1 MMQDK
6 LIGHIENDVYRITA
20 PQGDISNNRPWAQD
34 VPAFDGSSYQG
45 IYSGGD
51 GSFIV
56 CIDRATL
63 AEIERYTQKLMQ
75 CGYRKFAEN
84 KIASNRFFTYEN
96 GFNLVYCY
104 YIAYTQSIKIIAE
117 PFYPYIT
124 ATPRQ
129 TLSRPAI
136 IASSV
141 CDRNFYVRLPDNT
154 LLVIDGG
161 WRIEDWCLYDHAELI
176 HKMYLEMSQILG
188 NAQTIHVS
196 MWLITHAHTDH
207 ARVLETLYQTDWS
220 AAFQIDQIL
229 YNFPAPNH
237 IANTDEAT
245 AEQLAQMDRNIRT
258 WHAEAGVSFPYER
271 IFYNCPFRV
280 YDTSHY
286 EKVCRHAFMQYP
298 ATQINAHTGMHF
310 DLSGVTLDVLHTP
323 DDDMPTLFNNF
334 NNTSLVV
341 RMTYQG
347 SPMLWLG
354 DMGELPS
361 DSCVK
366 MYGNLLKCDCM
377 QVSHHGWG
385 AATPEFYALARPSI
399 LFWNNSEFG
408 FKHADSHQGYG
419 KTKTSTDLYHMDCIV
434 KNYFC
439 NRIHMSHAYL
449 PVQIPELP
457 PFKMSD
463 FIIASSA
470 VSDRTY
476 YLRLPNSQL
485 IVIGGGW
492 RDEDWAQYDHDAL
505 LRGMYHEMC
514 ALVGTSNVTI
524 AAFLIPNQSA
534 DYHRFL
540 DTLPVTDFLNHL
552 QINSVICSSLPAH
565 CIKGAFSTADFQKEP
580 CFSKRFSL
588 CSPRTGDVLHFGNV
602 QAHVLYAPNANSQ
615 YDSIGDTSLV
625 VRFVYQGKGILIT
638 GDMTDSLS
646 EQLLSRYGSHLR
658 SDVVQIA
665 NHGWNNCGSVQF
677 YQAVAAQLQLWT
689 NSEYGFQFFRKD
701 EGYQKTPTATAIY
714 HLSTCRQNAFCD
726 QVSMQRFHFPL
737 EAAELQQDV

>member
-1 MMQDK
+1 M
-6 LIGHIENDVYRITA
+6 
-20 PQGDISNNRPWAQD
+20 
-34 VPAFDGSSYQG
+34 
-45 IYSGGD
+45 
-51 GSFIV
+51 
-56 CIDRATL
+56 
-63 AEIERYTQKLMQ
+63 
-75 CGYRKFAEN
+75 
-84 KIASNRFFTYEN
+84 
-96 GFNLVYCY
+96 
-104 YIAYTQSIKIIAE
+104 
-117 PFYPYIT
+117 
-124 ATPRQ
+124 
-129 TLSRPAI
+129 
-136 IASSV
+136 
-141 CDRNFYVRLPDNT
+141 
-154 LLVIDGG
+154 
-161 WRIEDWCLYDHAELI
+161 
-176 HKMYLEMSQILG
+176 
-188 NAQTIHVS
+188 
-196 MWLITHAHTDH
+196 
-207 ARVLETLYQTDWS
+207 ETLYQTDWS

-245 AEQLAQMDRNIRT
+245 AEQLAQMARNIRT

-298 ATQINAHTGMHF
+298 ATQIKAHTGMHF

-419 KTKTSTDLYHMDCIV
+419 KTKTSTDLYHMDCVV

-485 IVIGGGW
+485 IVIGGSW

-514 ALVGTSNVTI
+514 TLVGSSNVTI
-524 AAFLIPNQSA
+524 AASLIPNQSA